1 MNKQKQ
7 IEEEVLKIGIKAKEA
22 SFRISLLSSQT
33 KNDVLLDAAD
43 NIKKNK
49 KLIIEHNSIDI
60 EENKKKLNSSLLDRL
75 MLDSNRID
83 SICKGLVEISKL
95 DDPIGKILGEWKR
108 PNGLKIQK
116 VSIPLG
122 VIGVIYESR
131 PNVAADAAGLCLK
144 SGNPLI
150 LRGGSESYHSSSKIV
165 EIINQSLRKF
175 QLPEGTL
182 QNIPTKDRL
191 AVGALVKMDK

>member
-1 MNKQKQ
+1 M
-7 IEEEVLKIGIKAKEA
+7 
-22 SFRISLLSSQT
+22 
-33 KNDVLLDAAD
+33 
-43 NIKKNK
+43 
-49 KLIIEHNSIDI
+49 IIF
-60 EENKKKLNSSLLDRL
+60 
-75 MLDSNRID
+75 
-83 SICKGLVEISKL
+83 KGLVEISKL
-95 DDPIGKILGEWKR
+95 DDPIGKFLGEWKR

-144 SGNPLI
+144 SGNPF
-150 LRGGSESYHSSSKIV
+150 RSGDYHSSSKII

-175 QLPEGTL
+175 ELPEGTL

-191 AVGALVKMDK
+191 AVGALIKMDKYVDVIIPRGEDH